1 MQLVHRGGLLLLLI
15 ILALLLPAGVSAL
28 VTYDGSQVSVNQPVH
43 DDVFAS
49 GGTVDINAPVDSL
62 IAVGGT
68 ITINAPVAGDVIA
81 AGGTITVN
89 NDIEGKLIAA
99 GGTIMVNGDIGT
111 NAILAGGTVTLGPGA
126 TIGRDAM
133 VTGGQ
138 VTNAGNVTGNLSVSA
153 QSFDDRGTAGHL
165 EVELSEPRDQL
176 SAFRSLGL
184 FLLSV
189 GMFFLGLVLIRV
201 APARFLAVEEEARR
215 SALVKTIAGFF
226 GIIVAFIVLILVS
239 ITIVLLPLAFIL
251 WEAFFLGLLISTL
264 VVSLAFGRTIAG
276 YLKWEA
282 PPWQYFIVGFIVLN
296 LLFRVPVVGIV
307 FVVITVSLGTAAF
320 FWTIWLHRDV
330 IRGAA
335 G

>member
-1 MQLVHRGGLLLLLI
+1 MHFVHRGGLLLLVTL
-15 ILALLLPAGVSAL
+15 LLLLPAGVSAL

-62 IAVGGT
+62 VAVGGT

-81 AGGTITVN
+81 AGGTVLVN
-89 NDIEGKLIAA
+89 GDIGGKLIAA
-99 GGTIMVNGDIGT
+99 GGTITVNSKIGT

-138 VTNAGNVTGNLSVSA
+138 VTNAGTVTGNLSVSA

-165 EVELSEPRDQL
+165 DVELSEPRDPF
-176 SAFRSLGL
+176 SAFRSIGL

-201 APARFLAVEEEARR
+201 APARFLTVEEEVRR
-215 SALVKTIAGFF
+215 SPLVKTIAGFF
-226 GIIVAFIVLILVS
+226 GIIVAFIVLILIS
-239 ITIVLLPLAFIL
+239 ITIVLLPLAIIL
-251 WEAFFLGLLISTL
+251 WEAFCLGLLISTL

-282 PPWQYFIVGFIVLN
+282 PPWQLFIVGFVILN
-296 LLFRVPVVGIV
+296 LLFRIPVAGII
-307 FVVITVSLGTAAF
+307 FVAIAVSLGTAAF
-320 FWTIWLHRDV
+320 FWTLWVHRDA

>member
-1 MQLVHRGGLLLLLI
+1 MHFVHRGGLLLIVTLLH
-15 ILALLLPAGVSAL
+15 LLPAGVSAL

-62 IAVGGT
+62 VAVGGT

-81 AGGTITVN
+81 AGGTVSVN
-89 NDIEGKLIAA
+89 GDIGGKLIAA
-99 GGTIMVNGDIGT
+99 GGTITVNSKIGT

-138 VTNAGNVTGNLSVSA
+138 VTNAGTVTGNLSVSA

-165 EVELSEPRDQL
+165 DVELSEPRDPF
-176 SAFRSLGL
+176 SAFRSIGL

-215 SALVKTIAGFF
+215 SPLIKTIAGFF

-239 ITIVLLPLAFIL
+239 ITIILLPLAFIL
-251 WEAFFLGLLISTL
+251 WEVFFLGLLISTL

-282 PPWQYFIVGFIVLN
+282 PPWQFFIVGFVILN
-296 LLFRVPVVGIV
+296 LLFRIPVAGII
-307 FVVITVSLGTAAF
+307 FVVIAVSLGTAAF
-320 FWTIWLHRDV
+320 FWTLWEHRDA
-330 IRGAA
+330 IRGAE

>member
-1 MQLVHRGGLLLLLI
+1 
-15 ILALLLPAGVSAL
+15 
-28 VTYDGSQVSVNQPVH
+28 
-43 DDVFAS
+43 
-49 GGTVDINAPVDSL
+49 
-62 IAVGGT
+62 
-68 ITINAPVAGDVIA
+68 
-81 AGGTITVN
+81 
-89 NDIEGKLIAA
+89 
-99 GGTIMVNGDIGT
+99 MVNGDIGT

>member
-1 MQLVHRGGLLLLLI
+1 MHVIFGRGMLLLL

-49 GGTVDINAPVDSL
+49 GGTVEINAPVDSL
-62 IAVGGT
+62 VAVGGT

-81 AGGTITVN
+81 AGGTVSVN
-89 NDIEGKLIAA
+89 GDIGGKLIAA
-99 GGTIMVNGDIGT
+99 GGTITVNSDVGT

-138 VTNAGNVTGNLSVSA
+138 VTNAGNVAGNLSVSA

-165 EVELSEPRDQL
+165 DVEISEPRDPF
-176 SAFRSLGL
+176 SAFFSLGL

-189 GMFFLGLVLIRV
+189 GMFFLGLILIRV

-215 SALVKTIAGFF
+215 SPLVKAIAGFF
-226 GIIVAFIVLILVS
+226 GIIAAVIILVLIS

-251 WEAFFLGLLISTL
+251 WEAFFLGLLVSTL
-264 VVSLAFGRTIAG
+264 IVSLAFGRTIAG

-296 LLFRVPVVGIV
+296 LLFRVPVIGVV
-307 FVVITVSLGTAAF
+307 FAIIAVSLGTAAF
-320 FWTIWLHRDV
+320 FWTIWLHRDA